1 MVVISEG
8 WDNGGAIHL
17 FVCFLVL
24 KKNNDGDLE
33 EWDGRRGREAQ
44 ETQDTC
50 THTAESC
57 CCVAEASTAS

>member
-1 MVVISEG
+1 M
-8 WDNGGAIHL
+8 
-17 FVCFLVL
+17 L